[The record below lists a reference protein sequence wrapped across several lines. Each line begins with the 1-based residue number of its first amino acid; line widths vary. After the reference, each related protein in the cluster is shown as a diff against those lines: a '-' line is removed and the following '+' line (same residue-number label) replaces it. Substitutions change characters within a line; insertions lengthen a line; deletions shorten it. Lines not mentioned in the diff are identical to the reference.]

1 MKRTPELVR
10 AIPAGGSRNPIQERI
25 PMLKKLSLTA
35 ALVAAGSR
43 AAIPHTSLETKE
55 APVSAS
61 YKAVLGW

>member
-1 MKRTPELVR
+1 
-10 AIPAGGSRNPIQERI
+10 
-25 PMLKKLSLTA
+25 MLKKLSLTA

-43 AAIPHTSLETKE
+43 GAIPHTSLETKE